1 MRGRD
6 RDVLRVSTEPH
17 QDRFIRGCAIG
28 VAASLL
34 LWALIIMTVL
44 TLAQQLR

>member
-1 MRGRD
+1 M
-6 RDVLRVSTEPH
+6 
-17 QDRFIRGCAIG
+17 RGCAIG

-34 LWALIIMTVL
+34 LWALIIMGVL